1 MNSTLTA
8 WHRKE
13 HVLSEY
19 IKWTFW
25 WNLFKKLEFFWLI
38 SSSCCKHSQL
48 LMNRS
53 WILDYIWD
61 YILMHMESSLHQS
74 NTYHISSTI
83 TTTTPTVISILFD
96 DMLCTICVTD
106 STILILTD
114 LNGGRTTG
122 SWRIVRAGAPQISP
136 ADGFSSDQYIHSYQ
150 VYIYWSI
157 LTNLVYFHQI
167 YIPSYQMKT

>member
-1 MNSTLTA
+1 
-8 WHRKE
+8 
-13 HVLSEY
+13 
-19 IKWTFW
+19 
-25 WNLFKKLEFFWLI
+25 
-38 SSSCCKHSQL
+38 
-48 LMNRS
+48 
-53 WILDYIWD
+53 
-61 YILMHMESSLHQS
+61 MESSLHQS

-157 LTNLVYFHQI
+157 LTHLVYFHRI
-167 YIPSYQMKT
+167 YIHNYQHQVYFHIFKIHVCKFLEECMLLPVSKSQGQWYDRKSVNWIFSFPC